1 MIARCLLVAGLVV
14 ALTSSVSAQQDIDS
28 LRALQFQAIET
39 GKATWGHWGDTRQN
53 YTDWATHSNRLIPVY
68 SFGLNLDSVQ
78 EKNSIYRSQE
88 KLEELYGFLPEETLN
103 PSAEYFDQTDICK
116 LNRNAFKQSLKKNII
131 LLVFDGMDWDTTHAA
146 CVYRNKS
153 EKSVR
158 DWDSG
163 LAFLDY
169 EGAPESD
176 RGFCVTA
183 PHNSDTR
190 TNVDKQILKA
200 KGTERMGGY
209 SARYGGETAWSFPP
223 CDSYLKGTWRTLRHP
238 WTDSAASATSL
249 NTGVKTYNGSINIG
263 PDGQQLVPLARE
275 MQADGFSVGI
285 VTSVPIAHATPACV
299 YANNVTRNDY
309 QDISRDLLGLPST
322 NHRKPLPGVDVLLGC
337 GWGEIKKDDRIKQ
350 GKNYVPGRKYIADD
364 DLKSINRENGGKYVV
379 AERTTG
385 RDGAELLAKAA
396 AKAAKDNQRLFG
408 FFGVK
413 DGHLP
418 YQTADGRFNPTRGNS
433 KADKYTKADISE
445 NPTLAQMASAA
456 LTVLEK
462 NELGFYLMV
471 EAGEVDWANHQNN
484 IDNSIGAV
492 FSGDDAFKAIVK
504 WVEENSNWEET
515 QLIVTADHG
524 HLFFMDDVN
533 AFNGKLK
540 PLPKAEFKVLRD
552 KLSAAK
558 KAKRKKAEAALK
570 AKQEAAQKKSVGNE
584 TATDKLAAEKKSA
597 ARKARRKAVREKT
610 AREKAA
616 KEKA

>member
-1 MIARCLLVAGLVV
+1 MIARCLLVAGLIVV
-14 ALTSSVSAQQDIDS
+14 CTSTVFAQQDTDS
-28 LRALQFQAIET
+28 LRALQLQAIET
-39 GKATWGHWGDTRQN
+39 GKATWGHWGDTQEN

-68 SFGLNLDSVQ
+68 SFGLKLDSVK

-88 KLEELYGFLPEETLN
+88 KLKKLYGFLPEETVN
-103 PSAEYFDQTDICK
+103 PSANYFDQTEICK
-116 LNRNAFKQSLKKNII
+116 LNRHAYEHATKKNII
-131 LLVFDGMDWDTTHAA
+131 LMVFDGMDWDTAHAA

-153 EKSVR
+153 ESSER
-158 DWDSG
+158 RWDTG

-169 EGAPESD
+169 DGADESD

-190 TNVDKQILKA
+190 VDVNGQVLKT
-200 KGTERMGGY
+200 KGTERLGGY
-209 SARYGGETAWSFPP
+209 SAKYGGETAWSFPP
-223 CDSYLKGTWRTLRHP
+223 CDSYLKGNWKTLRHP

-263 PDGQQLVPLARE
+263 PDGNQLVPLARE

-322 NHRKPLPGVDVLLGC
+322 NHRRPLPGVDVLLGC
-337 GWGEIKKDDRIKQ
+337 GWGEIKRDDRIKQ
-350 GKNYVPGRKYIADD
+350 GKNYVPGLKYIAND
-364 DLKSINRENGGKYVV
+364 DLKAVNQKNGGKYVV

-385 RDGAELLAKAA
+385 RDGAEVLAAAA
-396 AKAAKDNQRLFG
+396 AKAVQDNQRLFG

-413 DGHLP
+413 KGHLP
-418 YQTADGRFNPTRGNS
+418 YQTADGNFDPTRGNS
-433 KADKYTKADISE
+433 EMEKYSQADISE
-445 NPTLAQMASAA
+445 NPTLAQMTSAA
-456 LTVLEK
+456 LSVLEK

-471 EAGEVDWANHQNN
+471 EAGEVDWGNHQNN

-515 QLIVTADHG
+515 QLMVTSDHG

-540 PLPKAEFKVLRD
+540 PLPDAEFKVLRD
-552 KLSAAK
+552 KRNAAK
-558 KAKRKKAEAALK
+558 EAKRKKAEAAIK
-570 AKQEAAQKKSVGNE
+570 AKQGTAEEKAAAK
-584 TATDKLAAEKKSA
+584 KLAAEKRA
-597 ARKARRKAVREKT
+597 AAKKARRKA

-616 KEKA
+616 KEES

>member
-1 MIARCLLVAGLVV
+1 MIARCLLVAGLVAV
-14 ALTSSVSAQQDIDS
+14 AFTSTAFAQQDTDS
-28 LRALQFQAIET
+28 LRTLQFQAIET
-39 GKATWGHWGDTRQN
+39 GKAAWGHWGDTQEN

-68 SFGLNLDSVQ
+68 SFGINLDSVQ
-78 EKNSIYRSQE
+78 GKNSVYRSPE
-88 KLEELYGFLPEETLN
+88 KLEQLYGFLPEETLN
-103 PSAEYFDQTDICK
+103 PTAKYFDQTDIWR
-116 LNRNAFKQSLKKNII
+116 LNRNAYQEALKKNII

-146 CVYRNKS
+146 CAYRNQS
-153 EKSVR
+153 TSSVR
-158 DWDSG
+158 GWDSG

-169 EGAPESD
+169 DKANQSS
-176 RGFCVTA
+176 RGYCVTA
-183 PHNSDTR
+183 PHNSDTK
-190 TNVDKQILKA
+190 VDVNGQVLKSQ
-200 KGTERMGGY
+200 GSERLGGY
-209 SARYGGETAWSFPP
+209 SAQYGGETPWSAPP
-223 CDSYLKGTWRTLRHP
+223 CDSYLKGNWKTLSHP

-249 NTGVKTYNGSINIG
+249 NTGAKTYNGSINMG

-275 MQADGFSVGI
+275 MQADGFSIGI

-309 QDISRDLLGLPST
+309 QDIARDLLGLPST

-350 GKNYVPGRKYIADD
+350 GKNYVPGRKYIAEN
-364 DLKSINRENGGKYVV
+364 DLKAINRQHGGKYVV
-379 AERTTG
+379 AQRTAG
-385 RDGAELLAKAA
+385 SDGAQLLAEAA
-396 AKAAKDNQRLFG
+396 AEAAKNKERLFG

-418 YQTADGRFNPTRGNS
+418 YQTADGNYDPTRGNS
-433 KADKYTKADISE
+433 KMDKYTEADLSE
-445 NPTLAQMASAA
+445 NPTLAQMTSAA
-456 LTVLEK
+456 LTVLET

-524 HLFFMDDVN
+524 HLFFMNDID

-540 PLPKAEFKVLRD
+540 PMPEAEFKVLRD
-552 KLSAAK
+552 KHIAAK
-558 KAKRKKAEAALK
+558 EAKRKQAEAVLK
-570 AKQEAAQKKSVGNE
+570 AKQEAA
-584 TATDKLAAEKKSA
+584 
-597 ARKARRKAVREKT
+597 REKA

-616 KEKA
+616 AEKTAKDKV